1 MQTHASHSHTCAHTE
16 ASHLSLGI
24 VKKVFLRVTEATLA
38 GESLFWLVCL
48 DQQGGDDYIWGDMGS
63 TVNNIL

>member
-1 MQTHASHSHTCAHTE
+1 MQTHATHSQTCAHTE

-48 DQQGGDDYIWGDMGS
+48 DQQGDDMTIFGVTWA
-63 TVNNIL
+63 VL